1 LIGTPREIR
10 GTQTMNRSERQM
22 NKTMIAALG
31 LAITLAP
38 AAAAAEPTTG
48 YAPVNGLEMYYEV
61 YGEGEPLVLLHG
73 AYMDSTSWQ
82 AMIPALSETH
92 QVIAVDLQ
100 AHGRTSDAD
109 RPLTYEGMADDVA
122 ALLAHLKVEKA
133 DVFGYSTGATV
144 AVQIAVRHPEMVDQL
159 IAASAWYSSEG
170 FAPSYG
176 QMIEGITP
184 AMFAGTPMA
193 DDEGLPVLIEKLK
206 TLDLT
211 SFAFP
216 DADVAAITAP
226 TFLIFGDSDIV
237 TLDHAVAMFK
247 LLGGGRNGDMEGLA
261 QNRLAILPASSHTA
275 VAFGQTE
282 RLLDMVTEFL
292 AGAAPKMMMEQ

>member
-1 LIGTPREIR
+1 
-10 GTQTMNRSERQM
+10 M
-22 NKTMIAALG
+22 NKTTIAALG
-31 LAITLAP
+31 LAFTLTP
-38 AAAAAEPTTG
+38 AVAAEPTTG
-48 YAPVNGLEMYYEV
+48 FAPVNGLEMYYEV

-73 AYMDSTSWQ
+73 AYMDSSSWQ

-92 QVIAVDLQ
+92 RVIAVDLQ

-122 ALLAHLKVEKA
+122 ALLDYLNVGKA
-133 DVFGYSTGATV
+133 DVFGYSTGAAV
-144 AVQIAVRHPEMVDQL
+144 AVQVAVRHPEMVDQL

-170 FAPSYG
+170 FAPGYE

-184 AMFAGTPMA
+184 AMFTGTPMA

-206 TLDLT
+206 ALDLT
-211 SFAFP
+211 PFAWP
-216 DADVAAITAP
+216 ESDIATITSP

-237 TLDHAVAMFK
+237 TLDHAVTMFK
-247 LLGGGRNGDMEGLA
+247 LLGGGRNADMEGLP

-282 RLLDMVTEFL
+282 RLLGMVTEFL
-292 AGAAPKMMMEQ
+292 AGEAPKMMMEQ

>member
-1 LIGTPREIR
+1 
-10 GTQTMNRSERQM
+10 M
-22 NKTMIAALG
+22 NKTTIAALA
-31 LAITLAP
+31 LLMTFAP
-38 AAAAAEPTTG
+38 TPASAAEPTSG
-48 YAPVNGLEMYYEV
+48 YAPVNGLDMYYEI
-61 YGEGEPLVLLHG
+61 YGDGEPLVLLHG

-82 AMIPALSETH
+82 AMIPALGETR

-100 AHGRTSDAD
+100 SHGRTSDAE
-109 RPLTYEGMADDVA
+109 RQLSYEGMADDIA
-122 ALLAHLKVEKA
+122 ALLVHLKVEKA
-133 DVFGYSTGATV
+133 DIFGYSTGATV

-170 FAPSYG
+170 FAASYEA
-176 QMIEGITP
+176 MISGITP

-193 DDEGLPVLIEKLK
+193 DDLDLLVRIEKLK

-211 SFAFP
+211 PFAWP
-216 DADVAAITAP
+216 EADIANITAQ

-247 LLGGGRNGDMEGLA
+247 LLGGGRNGDKEGLA

-292 AGAAPKMMMEQ
+292 AGEAPKMMMDQ